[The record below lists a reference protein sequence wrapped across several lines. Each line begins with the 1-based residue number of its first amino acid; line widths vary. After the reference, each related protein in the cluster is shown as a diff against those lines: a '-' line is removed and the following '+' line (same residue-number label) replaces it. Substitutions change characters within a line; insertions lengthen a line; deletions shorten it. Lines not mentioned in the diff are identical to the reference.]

1 MNKCM
6 SRCVSVRRWGGG
18 GEVEGRWDEGVEG
31 RWGGGV
37 EGEENDVIIMWC

>member
-1 MNKCM
+1 MEGE
-6 SRCVSVRRWGGG
+6 RWRGGG
-18 GEVEGRWDEGVEG
+18 MKGWRGGGVEG